1 MELLLYS
8 LLLIASLSVLIKSA
22 DFFVEGAKDI
32 GIKMGISPFVIG
44 VTVVA
49 LGTSLPELATSISAV
64 LNDTSEVVIANVVG
78 SNIANLLV
86 VIGIAAIISRRLTF
100 EYKVLDID
108 LPLLFI
114 SSLLMYLVLLDR
126 DLSLSDSLLFLF
138 GFVIFMLNSV
148 TSGAYSYKVE
158 PRLQRKAWWYVIGGS
173 ILIWLS
179 SEYTIVAI
187 KKLSMLMGV
196 PTDLIAVTAVALG
209 TSLPEVM
216 VSVMAATKGQNAIAV
231 GNVLGSNIFNTYF
244 VTTIPSFLGK
254 LKVSDAFIHFHIP
267 FMVGMTVVFAVISL
281 TRRIS
286 LWEGCMLI
294 AFYIYYLSHIMNEI
308 Q

>member
-8 LLLIASLSVLIKSA
+8 ILLIASLSVLIKSA

-254 LKVSDAFIHFHIP
+254 LKVPDAFVQFHIP

>member
-1 MELLLYS
+1 MELLLYAI
-8 LLLIASLSVLIKSA
+8 LLIASLSVLIKSA

-32 GIKMGISPFVIG
+32 GIKVGISPFVIG
-44 VTVVA
+44 VTIVA

-86 VIGIAAIISRRLTF
+86 VIGIAAIISKRLTF

-114 SSLLMYLVLLDR
+114 SALLMC
-126 DLSLSDSLLFLF
+126 
-138 GFVIFMLNSV
+138 
-148 TSGAYSYKVE
+148 AYSYKVE
-158 PRLQRKAWWYVIGGS
+158 PRLHRRAWWYVLGGS
-173 ILIWLS
+173 VLIWLS

-187 KKLSMLMGV
+187 KELSVLMGV

-244 VTTIPSFLGK
+244 VTTVPSFLGK
-254 LKVSDAFIHFHIP
+254 LKVPDGFIQFHIP
-267 FMVGMTVVFAVISL
+267 FMVGMTIVFAVISL
-281 TRRIS
+281 TRRVS

-294 AFYIYYLSHIMNEI
+294 AFYIYYLSHIMNELP
-308 Q
+308 

>member
-1 MELLLYS
+1 MELLLYAI
-8 LLLIASLSVLIKSA
+8 LLIASLSVLIKSA

-32 GIKMGISPFVIG
+32 GIKVGISPFVIG
-44 VTVVA
+44 VTIVA

-86 VIGIAAIISRRLTF
+86 VIGIAAIISKRLTF

-114 SSLLMYLVLLDR
+114 SALLMYLVLLDR

-138 GFVIFMLNSV
+138 GFVIFMLNSI

-158 PRLQRKAWWYVIGGS
+158 PRLHRRAWWYVLGGS
-173 ILIWLS
+173 VLIWLS

-187 KKLSMLMGV
+187 KELSVLMGV

-244 VTTIPSFLGK
+244 VTTVPSFLGK
-254 LKVSDAFIHFHIP
+254 LKVPDGFIQFHIP
-267 FMVGMTVVFAVISL
+267 FMVGMTIVFAVISL
-281 TRRIS
+281 TRRVS

-294 AFYIYYLSHIMNEI
+294 AFYIYYLSHIMNELP
-308 Q
+308 